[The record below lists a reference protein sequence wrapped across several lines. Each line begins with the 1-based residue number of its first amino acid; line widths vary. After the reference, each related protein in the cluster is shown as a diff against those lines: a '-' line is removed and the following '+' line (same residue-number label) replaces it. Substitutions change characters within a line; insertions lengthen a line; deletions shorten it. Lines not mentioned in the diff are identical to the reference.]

1 MEELLVMFLIS
12 GVILVAISI
21 PLIRGRIAPNSLY
34 GFRVRDTLDDP
45 RTWYKTN
52 TYSGKWLLA
61 TGLIFIATCL
71 LAFQIPGISIDTY
84 SLICMAGFVI
94 PMTIG
99 FVYSWRFMK
108 RVKRESQS

>member
-1 MEELLVMFLIS
+1 MTELLVMFLIS

-52 TYSGKWLLA
+52 KYSGKWLLA
-61 TGLIFIATCL
+61 TGLIFIAVCI
-71 LAFQIPGISIDTY
+71 LAYNIPNIGLDTY
-84 SLICMAGFVI
+84 SLVCMAGFLI
-94 PMTIG
+94 PITIG
-99 FVYSWRFMK
+99 VIKSWRYMK
-108 RVKRESQS
+108 KVKENG

>member
-1 MEELLVMFLIS
+1 MTELLVMFLIS

-52 TYSGKWLLA
+52 AYSGKWLLA
-61 TGLIFIATCL
+61 TGLIFIAVCI
-71 LAFQIPGISIDTY
+71 LAYNIPNIGLDTY
-84 SLICMAGFVI
+84 SLICMAGFLI

-99 FVYSWRFMK
+99 VIMSWRYMK
-108 RVKRESQS
+108 KVKEQG

>member
-34 GFRVRDTLDDP
+34 GFHVRDTLDDP

-61 TGLIFIATCL
+61 TGLIFIAVCV
-71 LAFQIPGISIDTY
+71 LAYNIPNIGLETY
-84 SLICMAGFVI
+84 SLVCLAGFVI
-94 PMTIG
+94 PITIS
-99 FVYSWRFMK
+99 VVCSWKYMK
-108 RVKRESQS
+108 RI

>member
-1 MEELLVMFLIS
+1 MIELLVMFLIS

-21 PLIRGRIAPNSLY
+21 PLINGRIAPNALY

-61 TGLIFIATCL
+61 TGLIFIAVCI
-71 LAFQIPGISIDTY
+71 LAYNIPNISSDTY
-84 SLICMAGFVI
+84 SLVCLAGFLI

-99 FVYSWRFMK
+99 VFMSWRYMK
-108 RVKRESQS
+108 KVKKGR